1 MNPRL
6 LLIIAVAG
14 FAIFAFQWFKRQ
26 NPAHQKK
33 VRTQFIFV
41 MGGLILIA
49 LVISGK
55 LPWLFALLGA
65 ALPFA
70 QRLFSLK
77 RMITLWRGGTAT
89 HQGQGAVLQTRFIRV
104 DLFPATG
111 QMAGEILSGRHAGVS
126 IATLTHQD
134 LVDLWHHYLQI
145 DPESAQ
151 VLAMYLDRNQGPHW
165 RASQQNTAYTPTPQH
180 TMTREEACA
189 ILGVDDH
196 ASEADIKTAHRKL
209 MQKFHPDRGGS
220 NYLAIKINQAKEL
233 LLKQSPHPRGK

>member
-6 LLIIAVAG
+6 LLIIAVVG
-14 FAIFAFQWFKRQ
+14 FAIFAVRWFKRQ
-26 NPAHQKK
+26 NPSHQKK
-33 VRTQFIFV
+33 IRTQFIFV
-41 MGGLILIA
+41 MGGLILIV

-55 LPWLFALLGA
+55 LPWLFALLAA

-70 QRLFSLK
+70 LRLLSLK
-77 RMITLWRGGTAT
+77 RIVTSWRGNASTR
-89 HQGQGAVLQTRFIRV
+89 QKQDAVLQTRFIRV
-104 DLFPATG
+104 GLFPATG
-111 QMAGEILSGRHAGVS
+111 RMEGEILSGRHEGAPLT
-126 IATLTHQD
+126 ALTHQD

-151 VLAMYLDRNQGPHW
+151 VLAMFLDRNHGPHW
-165 RASQQNTAYTPTPQH
+165 RVSQQNTPYTPTPHH

-189 ILGVDDH
+189 ILGVDDR
-196 ASEADIKTAHRKL
+196 ASVADIKTAHRKL

-233 LLKQSPHPRGK
+233 LLKQSSNPHGK